1 MARDAASSSA
11 SGNVTRPGPLYT
23 DGPFSGDERASGAT
37 PSNWLRSTFGR
48 RSPMR
53 WKLLRRRLSISAP
66 RVMIR
71 SHLPWPLRWA
81 AAAVML
87 GFSAAIALWAF
98 EFGREIAG
106 LDRGAKEELSR
117 LRAEVTRLSG
127 ENDQAKSLSNTA
139 ESLLRTE
146 RAAQDRLA
154 QQVRQLE
161 AERQRLR
168 QDLGFFE
175 RLLPAEGEGLQVR
188 GLMAEP
194 TDGGQFRYQM
204 LVMQHGRHVAE
215 FSGRYDLLLTGQFDG
230 KPWQLAL
237 PGGAKPLAFK
247 QYTRVEGLVETPP
260 GAIVK
265 SVQARVIDA
274 KGAVRATQTVKL

>member
-1 MARDAASSSA
+1 MARAVASSSA

-23 DGPFSGDERASGAT
+23 DGSESGVRERG
-37 PSNWLRSTFGR
+37 FGSAAGR
-48 RSPMR
+48 KSPMR

-106 LDRGAKEELSR
+106 LDSGAKQELAR
-117 LRAEVTRLSG
+117 LRAEVGRLST
-127 ENDQAKSLSNTA
+127 ENEKALSLSNTA

-146 RAAQDRLA
+146 RAAQERLA

-161 AERQRLR
+161 GERQRLR

-175 RLLPAEGEGLQVR
+175 RLMPAEGEGVQVR

-194 TDGGQFRYQM
+194 GDPGQLRFQM
-204 LVMQHGRHVAE
+204 LVMQHGRNVAE
-215 FSGRYDLLLTGQFDG
+215 FNGRYDLLLTGQYEG
-230 KPWQLAL
+230 KPWTLAL
-237 PGGAKPLAFK
+237 PGGARPLTLK
-247 QYTRVEGLVETPP
+247 QYARVEGMVEHPA
-260 GAIVK
+260 GAVIK

-274 KGAVRATQTVKL
+274 KGAVRATQTLKL

>member
-1 MARDAASSSA
+1 MARAAGSSSA
-11 SGNVTRPGPLYT
+11 SGNVTGHGPFYT
-23 DGPFSGDERASGAT
+23 DGPSTDVR
-37 PSNWLRSTFGR
+37 PRSPGSAAGR
-48 RSPMR
+48 KSPMR

-81 AAAVML
+81 AAALML

-106 LDRGAKEELSR
+106 LDSGAKQELAK
-117 LRAEVTRLSG
+117 LRAEISRLSA
-127 ENDQAKSLSNTA
+127 ENEKAQSLSNTA

-146 RAAQDRLA
+146 RAAQERLA

-175 RLLPAEGEGLQVR
+175 RLMPAEGEGLQVR

-194 TDGGQFRYQM
+194 GDTGQLRFQM
-204 LVMQHGRHVAE
+204 LVMQLGRNVAE
-215 FSGRYDLLLTGQFDG
+215 FNGRYDLLLTGQVDG
-230 KPWQLAL
+230 KPWTLAL
-237 PGGAKPLAFK
+237 PGGARPLTLK
-247 QYTRVEGLVETPP
+247 QYARVEGLVEHPP
-260 GAIVK
+260 GAVIK
-265 SVQARVIDA
+265 SVQVRVIDA
-274 KGAVRATQTVKL
+274 KGAVRATQTLRL